1 MNVKIWYKI
10 LWLWVLL
17 MPAPNALA
25 VLTIEITGGTEAA
38 LPIAIV
44 PFESE
49 GGSPPEDIAA
59 IIAADLARSG
69 RFAPLPEKDL
79 LSHPHQASD
88 IRFRDWRLLGA
99 EGLVIGE
106 ISALGADRYAVR
118 FQLFDVYKA
127 EQLAGRRY
135 KVPAQG
141 LRHVAHQI
149 ADLIYETL
157 TGEKGAFATR
167 IAFVSVSE
175 AVDGSKE
182 YTLQVADVDGHNSH
196 PILQSKEPILSPAW
210 SPDGNKLAY
219 VSFEHGHSEVFV
231 QELRTGQRQSV
242 ASFPGINSAPA
253 WSPDG
258 RELALVLS
266 KDGNPEIYL
275 QDLATGRLTRLT
287 YSRSIDT
294 EPAWTPN
301 GSSIVFT
308 SDRGGGPQLY
318 QVSLSGGQPQR
329 LTFEGTYNV
338 SASFAPNGKRLA
350 LVHRE
355 NGKFHIAVLDLA
367 TKDLQVLTRSSMDE
381 SPSFAPNGSMILYAT
396 TGPQGGVLATV
407 SIDGSVQHRL
417 VQQGGEVR
425 EPAWSPT
432 LREE

>member
-1 MNVKIWYKI
+1 MNVKVWYKI
-10 LWLWVLL
+10 LWLWALL

-44 PFESE
+44 PFASE
-49 GGSPPEDIAA
+49 GGATPEDVAA

-79 LSHPHQASD
+79 LSQPHQASD
-88 IRFRDWRLLGA
+88 IQFRDWRLLGS

-106 ISALGADRYAVR
+106 ITTLGAGSYAVR

-127 EQLAGRRY
+127 EQLVGRRY
-135 KVPAQG
+135 QVPAQG
-141 LRHVAHQI
+141 LRHIAHQI

-157 TGEKGAFATR
+157 TGKKGAFATR
-167 IAFVSVSE
+167 IAFVTV
-175 AVDGSKE
+175 AKAGDGSKE
-182 YTLQVADVDGHNSH
+182 YTLQVADVDGHNPH
-196 PILQSKEPILSPAW
+196 PILQSEEPILSPAW

-219 VSFEHGHSEVFV
+219 VSFEHQRSEVFI
-231 QELRTGQRQSV
+231 QELRTGQRRSV

-258 RELALVLS
+258 RKLALVLS
-266 KDGNPEIYL
+266 KDGNTEIYL
-275 QDLATGRLTRLT
+275 KDLVTGRLSRLT

-294 EPAWTPN
+294 EPAWAPD

-318 QVSLSGGQPQR
+318 RVSLSGGQPQR
-329 LTFEGTYNV
+329 LTFKGTYNA
-338 SASFAPNGKRLA
+338 SASFAPDGKRLA

-355 NGKFHIAVLDLA
+355 NEQFHIAVLDLA
-367 TKDLQVLTRSSMDE
+367 TKDLQVLTQTSMDE

-396 TGPQGGVLATV
+396 TDSQGGVLATI
-407 SIDGSVQHRL
+407 SIDGSVRQRL
-417 VQQGGEVR
+417 VQRGDEVQ
-425 EPAWSPT
+425 EPAWSP
-432 LREE
+432 